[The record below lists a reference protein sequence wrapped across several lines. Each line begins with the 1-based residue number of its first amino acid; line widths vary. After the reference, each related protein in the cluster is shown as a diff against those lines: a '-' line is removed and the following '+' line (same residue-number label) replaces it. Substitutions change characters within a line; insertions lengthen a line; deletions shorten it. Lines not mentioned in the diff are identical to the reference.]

1 MRKTILMGLALIS
14 AATLSGCAV
23 TPAVSVHTLSSDAPQ
38 IVTTDS
44 SARAI
49 IMIRKA
55 DGSTGFC
62 AEPSPDTAMSAIA
75 KMVAEVNLQ
84 NPNVDAKTQIEF
96 QTAVIELSKR
106 SQTILLLRESFYRI
120 CEAGLNQNL
129 TGEQVLK
136 QQEVA
141 LQAALKLAE
150 AELAKNQ
157 ADLAKTLRDPAVRGL
172 WKQLVAPK

>member
-1 MRKTILMGLALIS
+1 MGLALIS
-14 AATLSGCAV
+14 AAALSGCAV
-23 TPAVSVHTLSSDAPQ
+23 TPAVSVHTLSADAPQ

-55 DGSTGFC
+55 DGTTGFC

-106 SQTILLLRESFYRI
+106 SQTILLLRESF
-120 CEAGLNQNL
+120 
-129 TGEQVLK
+129 
-136 QQEVA
+136 
-141 LQAALKLAE
+141 
-150 AELAKNQ
+150 
-157 ADLAKTLRDPAVRGL
+157 
-172 WKQLVAPK
+172 